1 MGKKWRPLGN
11 VPPRSA
17 ILDPRLLCSASGM
30 FVRERM
36 DNFGA
41 VYRKAV
47 WGFVNRLSDT
57 DNHIPN
63 GMFHSELAVTS
74 GIRKAWNGALF

>member
-1 MGKKWRPLGN
+1 
-11 VPPRSA
+11 
-17 ILDPRLLCSASGM
+17 
-30 FVRERM
+30 M

-74 GIRKAWNGALF
+74 GIRKAWNGALLIERVFGCTKMISVC